1 MERVA
6 TLQGAPSCRRDW
18 TWTQVKNNMPDLVST
33 DRYQFFLQYNMAGNY
48 TTSLKEIIKPKHPVS
63 IWLASKC
70 EGVGFLFHCQK
81 DADIYGN

>member
-6 TLQGAPSCRRDW
+6 TLQGAPSCRPDW
-18 TWTQVKNNMPDLVST
+18 TWTQVKNDMPDLVST
-33 DRYQFFLQYNMAGNY
+33 DRYQFFLQHNMAGNY